1 MSKLEQIAQAE
12 EKKLELAEK
21 CLEEDAALFDEY
33 LKVSTSLFAKAVRDW
48 CVSL

>member
-33 LKVSTSLFAKAVRDW
+33 LKVRVKFI
-48 CVSL
+48 

>member
-33 LKVSTSLFAKAVRDW
+33 LKVCTHTVFLGSFQL
-48 CVSL
+48 